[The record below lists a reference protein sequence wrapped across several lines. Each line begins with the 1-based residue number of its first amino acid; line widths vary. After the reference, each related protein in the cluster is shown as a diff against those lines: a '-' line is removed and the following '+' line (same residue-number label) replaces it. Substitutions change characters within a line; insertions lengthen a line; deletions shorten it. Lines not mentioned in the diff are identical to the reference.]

1 MPIPASYP
9 PVPRI
14 RQAGFSLIE
23 VLVTM
28 LLISLALLGTS
39 GLQTFALKLNQG
51 GQFRTQAVLLASDLS
66 ERMEANK
73 PAAVAGSYVYTC
85 PSPAAASS
93 SACSPTGGACGPAAL
108 ATFDLLQWQATV
120 ASTLP
125 QSSCSVVQTGAGNPS
140 TYAISITWVDR
151 QADTNYN
158 ASAVDGSGTGE
169 VLTYQASRTIFN

>member
-1 MPIPASYP
+1 MRNQSFSG
-9 PVPRI
+9 PVPPGRN
-14 RQAGFSLIE
+14 QGFSLIE

-39 GLQTFALKLNQG
+39 GLQAYALKLNQG

-73 PAAVAGSYVYTC
+73 SAAVAGNYVYTC
-85 PSPAAASS
+85 PAAATPASAACGPS
-93 SACSPTGGACGPAAL
+93 GAACSPSAL
-108 ATFDLLQWQATV
+108 ATYDLLQWQASV

-125 QSSCSVVQTGAGNPS
+125 QSTCAVVQSNPGNPS
-140 TYAISITWVDR
+140 TYTISITWVDR
-151 QADTNYN
+151 QTDTTYN
-158 ASAVDGSGTGE
+158 SAAVSSSGTGE